1 MPQDAV
7 DDLCG
12 VDRRHDAQIVMEF
25 SICLQ
30 KRNDVVHSS
39 TLGLMCRSASG
50 QSCPLVA
57 PRQATEVAWALCRLG
72 DRRREA

>member
-12 VDRRHDAQIVMEF
+12 VGQRRDALNF
-25 SICLQ
+25 SDYLQ
-30 KRNDVVHSS
+30 KLNYMVRVIS
-39 TLGLMCRSASG
+39 TLRLMYQSASG

-57 PRQATEVAWALCRLG
+57 PRQATEEAWALCRLG